1 MEELKKIEDDLLC
14 AKVESFL
21 NCKENILAQILI
33 ENILFKKIEKGD
45 SCSLYYKAI
54 KDLLFWT
61 DGKDNR
67 EKIHS
72 LDQSQKD
79 YIIKLVG
86 FIEIY
91 EKNQNITEVE
101 SKLQGALLYIILNF
115 LDCEKL
121 LTFVADETKDNIN
134 ERNIIKTLIS
144 SLISNSSNIN
154 N

>member
-1 MEELKKIEDDLLC
+1 MTVYRGSEWNKWDLHVHTASSYDYDYKGADADDLLC

-45 SCSLYYKAI
+45 SCSLYYKEI

-72 LDQSQKD
+72 LDQSLKD

-115 LDCEKL
+115 LDFAKKYWSQ
-121 LTFVADETKDNIN
+121 TI
-134 ERNIIKTLIS
+134 
-144 SLISNSSNIN
+144 
-154 N
+154 